1 LPFVVL
7 LLSYSL
13 REAGAKPNAAPS
25 LPDFCQPSTE
35 VPMRRIGL
43 AVVVTVACL
52 TAPLTA
58 QQLTRVPRLG
68 IGSARSESLDA
79 LAREL
84 VQLKVDV
91 IVTEGTPPTLAA
103 RRATD
108 SIPIVVTAAGDL
120 VGTGLVASLARP
132 GGNVTSLTLQSP
144 ELSGKRLALLRDLVP
159 TATSVAMLLNRG
171 NRLLHPLVW
180 QETETAAKALKIT
193 LHRFEVE
200 RPDDLEA
207 AFAGMLKQQTVAVVV
222 PLDPMFNDQRER
234 LIGLAAKSRLP
245 AMFGERLY
253 VDTGGL
259 VSYGPNYAALYRRAA
274 TYVDKILRGAKPA
287 DLPIEQPTKFELV
300 VNLKTAKTLGLT
312 IPQTVILQAD
322 QVIE

>member
-1 LPFVVL
+1 
-7 LLSYSL
+7 
-13 REAGAKPNAAPS
+13 
-25 LPDFCQPSTE
+25 
-35 VPMRRIGL
+35 VPYL
-43 AVVVTVACL
+43 AVVISVVCL
-52 TAPLTA
+52 TAPLIA

-68 IGSARSESLDA
+68 VLVNADSSRVEAFRHGLREHGYIDGRNVFIEYRYASARSQSLDV

-108 SIPIVVTAAGDL
+108 SIPIVVTSAGDL
-120 VGTGLVASLARP
+120 IGTGLVASLARP
-132 GGNVTSLTLQSP
+132 GGNVTGLTLQSP
-144 ELSGKRLALLRDLVP
+144 ELSGKRLAFLRDLVP
-159 TATSVAMLLNRG
+159 SGNSVAMLLNRG

-180 QETETAAKALKIT
+180 QETETAAKALKLT

-200 RPDDLEA
+200 RPDDFEA
-207 AFAGMLKQQTVAVVV
+207 AFAEMLKQHAVAVLV

-234 LIGLAAKSRLP
+234 LISLAAKSRLP
-245 AMFGERLY
+245 AMFGERLN
-253 VDTGGL
+253 VDAGGL
-259 VSYGPNYAALYRRAA
+259 VSYGPSYAALYRRAA

-287 DLPIEQPTKFELV
+287 DLPVEQPTKFELV
-300 VNLKTAKTLGLT
+300 INARTAKALGLT
-312 IPQTVILQAD
+312 IPQALLLRAD

>member
-1 LPFVVL
+1 MQRIWLAIVV
-7 LLSYSL
+7 S
-13 REAGAKPNAAPS
+13 
-25 LPDFCQPSTE
+25 
-35 VPMRRIGL
+35 
-43 AVVVTVACL
+43 VVCL
-52 TAPLTA
+52 TGPLTA
-58 QQLTRVPRLG
+58 QQLTRVPR
-68 IGSARSESLDA
+68 IGVLVSADSPRVEAFRHGLREQGYTDGRNVFIEYRYASARSESLDV

-84 VQLKVDV
+84 IHLKVDV

-103 RRATD
+103 KRATD
-108 SIPIVVTAAGDL
+108 SIPIVVTSAGDL

-132 GGNVTSLTLQSP
+132 GGNVTGLTLQSP
-144 ELSGKRLALLRDLVP
+144 ELSGKRLALLRELVP
-159 TATSVAMLLNRG
+159 TATTVAMLLNRG

-200 RPDDLEA
+200 RPDDFEV
-207 AFAGMLKQQTVAVVV
+207 AFAEMLKQRTVAILV
-222 PLDPMFNDQRER
+222 PLDPMFNEQRER

-253 VDTGGL
+253 VDAGGL

-274 TYVDKILRGAKPA
+274 TYVDKILRGAQPA
-287 DLPIEQPTKFELV
+287 DLPVEQPTKFELV
-300 VNLKTAKTLGLT
+300 INLKTAKALGLT
-312 IPQTVILQAD
+312 IPQTLLQRAD